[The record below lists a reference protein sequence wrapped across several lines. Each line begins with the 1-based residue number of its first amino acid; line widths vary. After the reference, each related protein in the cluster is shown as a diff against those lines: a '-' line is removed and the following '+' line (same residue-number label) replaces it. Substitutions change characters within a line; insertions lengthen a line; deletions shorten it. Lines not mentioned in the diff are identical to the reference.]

1 VARAVGAAILALALT
16 TATAPL
22 VPAAA
27 KPARF
32 RALDVLRGATVAL
45 MIVVNNPGSWGALYP
60 PLGHAAWHG
69 LTPTD
74 LVFPFFLFAVGNAL
88 AFVMPGYRAL
98 TLTAFHARVARRALL
113 IFGIGL
119 LLNAAPFVRHD
130 GSGALVM
137 KDWDTLRV
145 MGVLQRIALAW
156 AAAALILR
164 FTPSLRAVL
173 AWAAGLLLAY
183 WAACV
188 VWGAPGDP
196 YSLAGY
202 FGTALDRQLLG
213 AGHLY
218 RGEGVPFDPE
228 GLAST
233 LPAIA
238 QVLIGW
244 VAGEWLRREPPRHE
258 TVTRLFMAALALGLL
273 GYLWSLVM
281 PVNKKIWTSSYV
293 LLTSALAFALLAAL
307 VVLIDLRADPVAGA
321 PGRRHRW
328 MDFCEVFGRNALFV
342 YAMSGLIPRFQGLL
356 RWPAPAAADGGLR
369 WYTPWDWAWQQLFA
383 PLFADARLGSL
394 LMALANLLLYW
405 ALAEFMHRRR
415 WYLRV

>member
-1 VARAVGAAILALALT
+1 MTSRT
-16 TATAPL
+16 
-22 VPAAA
+22 VPAATG

-60 PLGHAAWHG
+60 PLAHAAWHG

-98 TLTAFHARVARRALL
+98 PLAAFHTRVAQRALL

-119 LLNAAPFVRHD
+119 LLNAAPFVRFD
-130 GSGALVM
+130 PAGALAW
-137 KDWDTLRV
+137 KDWDTLRI
-145 MGVLQRIALAW
+145 MGVLQRIAIAW
-156 AAAALILR
+156 AAAALIVR
-164 FTPSLRAVL
+164 FTPGVRAAL
-173 AWAAGLLLAY
+173 GWSAGLLLAY

-188 VWGAPGDP
+188 SLGAPADP
-196 YSLAGY
+196 YTLEGF
-202 FGTALDRQLLG
+202 FGTALDRRVLG
-213 AGHLY
+213 PGHLY

-244 VAGEWLRREPPRHE
+244 VAGEWLRGEPPRHE
-258 TVTRLFMAALALGLL
+258 TVTRLFMAALLLGVL
-273 GYLWSLVM
+273 GYLWSLGM
-281 PVNKKIWTSSYV
+281 PVNKKLWTSSYV
-293 LLTSALAFALLAAL
+293 LLTSALACALLAGL
-307 VVLIDLRADPVAGA
+307 VVLIDLRPGTAGR
-321 PGRRHRW
+321 PPHW
-328 MDFCEVFGRNALFV
+328 VQFCEVFGRNALLV
-342 YAMSGLIPRFQGLL
+342 YALSGLIPRFQGLI
-356 RWPAPAAADGGLR
+356 RWPAPPAADGSGR
-369 WYTPWDWAWQQLFA
+369 WFTPWDWAWQQLFA

-394 LMALANLLLYW
+394 LMALAHLALYW
-405 ALAEFMHRRR
+405 ALAEWLHRRR
-415 WYLRV
+415 WYLRA